1 MKHMNKWVM
10 ICLFFFVMACG
21 YQFEGGGYINK
32 DVTRVAVKVLEN
44 KSAETGA
51 DVIFTNALIRE
62 ILQKTDTKVVD
73 EATATA
79 VIEGT
84 IKAITFSPLSRVT
97 VESVIERGVFAI
109 LDLKMVNKE
118 GEVIWSAADLSS
130 GESYKTSQETI
141 ADEGNKRTALEK
153 IATRSAERIVSR
165 MLSNF

>member
-1 MKHMNKWVM
+1 MKK
-10 ICLFFFVMACG
+10 LFIISLFSFIAACG

-44 KSAETGA
+44 RSAETGA

-79 VIEGT
+79 VLEGT
-84 IKAITFSPLSRVT
+84 IKAITFSSLSRAT
-97 VESVIERGVFAI
+97 VESVIERNVSAVM
-109 LDLKMVNKE
+109 DLQMVNKA
-118 GEVIWSAADLSS
+118 GEVIWSATDLSS
-130 GESYKTSQETI
+130 NEAYKTSQDMAT
-141 ADEGNKRTALEK
+141 DEGNRGTALGK

>member
-1 MKHMNKWVM
+1 MKRFLM
-10 ICLFFFVMACG
+10 ICLFFFIAACG

-32 DVTRVAVKVLEN
+32 DVTRVAVRVLEN
-44 KSAETGA
+44 KTSETGA

-84 IKAITFSPLSRVT
+84 VKSVTFAALSRAT
-97 VESVIERGVFAI
+97 VESVIERGISATMDI
-109 LDLKMVNKE
+109 QMVNKD
-118 GEVIWSAADLSS
+118 GKVIWSAMDLSS
-130 GESYKTSQETI
+130 TESYATSQDKA
-141 ADEGNKRTALEK
+141 ADEGNKGTALEK

>member
-1 MKHMNKWVM
+1 M
-10 ICLFFFVMACG
+10 ICLFFFIAACG

-32 DVTRVAVKVLEN
+32 DVTRVAVRVLEN
-44 KSAETGA
+44 KTSETGA

-84 IKAITFSPLSRVT
+84 VKSVTFAALSRAT
-97 VESVIERGVFAI
+97 VESVIERGISATMDI
-109 LDLKMVNKE
+109 QMVNKD
-118 GEVIWSAADLSS
+118 GKVIWSAMDLSS
-130 GESYKTSQETI
+130 TESYATSQDKA
-141 ADEGNKRTALEK
+141 ADEGNKGTALEK

>member
-1 MKHMNKWVM
+1 MKWFLISGLLPFIV
-10 ICLFFFVMACG
+10 ACG

-79 VIEGT
+79 VIQGT

-97 VESVIERGVFAI
+97 VESVVERGVSAI
-109 LDLKMVNKE
+109 MDLQMVNKD
-118 GEVIWSAADLSS
+118 GEIIWSATDLSS
-130 GESYKTSQETI
+130 SESYKTSQDKA
-141 ADEGNKRTALEK
+141 ADEGNKGTALEK
-153 IATRSAERIVSR
+153 IATRSAERIVSGL
-165 MLSNF
+165 LSNF